1 MIKKIFVYSTI
12 VIMGLM
18 TSCFGLFSCIE
29 GVGDIVVETRE
40 VSDFYG
46 VTNSGSYDVYITQAD
61 TFSLKIEAQENLLQV
76 IETYNSGGT
85 LLIKTREFQCIR
97 SSSPVEIHITMPDIE
112 QLNLTGS
119 GMIYVPS
126 IEGEEVELALTGSG
140 TLDVDSV
147 YASEFTV
154 RHSSSGHMNMN
165 LIQTGIGDIRLSGSG
180 EIDFGQMDAAELQI
194 RHSSSGTIHGGIY
207 NAVSGDIRL
216 SGSGRLVLDGD
227 CETMGT
233 SHTSSGRLDVLD
245 VISTD
250 VECHASGSGNT
261 YVHADGL
268 LDVTILGS
276 GDVIY
281 AGSPEEIIYRI
292 TGSGNVRPY

>member
-1 MIKKIFVYSTI
+1 MIKKIFVYSTM
-12 VIMGLM
+12 VVLGLM
-18 TSCFGLFSCIE
+18 TSCFGVFNCID
-29 GVGDIVVETRE
+29 GTGDIVEETRD
-40 VSDFYG
+40 VSGFVG
-46 VTNSGSYDVYITQAD
+46 VTNTGSYDVYITQAD
-61 TFSLKIEAQENLLQV
+61 NYSVKVIANENLLPV

-97 SSSPVEIHITMPDIE
+97 SSDPIEVHITMPDIE

-119 GMIYVPS
+119 GMIYMPS
-126 IEGEEVELALTGSG
+126 IEGDEIELALTGSG
-140 TLDVDSV
+140 TLDVDSI
-147 YASEFTV
+147 YASEVTV

-165 LIQTGIGDIRLSGSG
+165 LIHTGTGDIRLSGSG

-194 RHSSSGTIHGGIY
+194 RHSSSGAIHGGIY
-207 NAVSGDIRL
+207 NAVNGDIRL

-227 CETMGT
+227 CETMAT

-281 AGSPEEIIYRI
+281 AGSPEEIVYRI